1 MGKYSCICGFTTD
14 SCPSCLGHKRHCKQ
28 HLISIG
34 KYEEIKKLDA
44 RVSKIGQKASKE
56 KANSERDYKIS
67 EWISEKHKCKTC
79 GKIMT
84 EKFGSGIY
92 CCRSCANKRT
102 HSEETKEKIR
112 QSLIDLSESG
122 VLKITDG
129 KSRAINRQKHIEE
142 YYKHPKLCKHCN
154 GVIPYE
160 LRDKKTCGNADCIQA
175 LKDAGSRKGGTISA
189 AKIVKR
195 SKNEIAFCELCEEHF
210 GVDNVLH
217 NVVMFNG
224 WDADVILLKEKIAI
238 LWNGPWHYRKIKS
251 NHSVKQVQNRD
262 KIKIKEIEK
271 CGFTPYIIKDDSQK
285 NSDIVIKE
293 FDKLLR
299 YINSEN

>member
-14 SCPSCLGHKRHCKQ
+14 NSGSYVGHCRHCKE
-28 HLISIG
+28 HLISKG
-34 KYEEIKKLDA
+34 KYEKIREMDKKFAKIARDA
-44 RVSKIGQKASKE
+44 LCAKLALEKEEQMSK
-56 KANSERDYKIS
+56 
-67 EWISEKHKCKTC
+67 WVSEKHKCKTC

-102 HSEETKEKIR
+102 HSDTTRAKIQRSLASFNENNEEQRK
-112 QSLIDLSESG
+112 
-122 VLKITDG
+122 
-129 KSRAINRQKHIEE
+129 EE
-142 YYKHPKLCKHCN
+142 YYKNPKLCKYCN
-154 GVIPYE
+154 NAIPYE
-160 LRDKKTCGNADCIQA
+160 LRDNKTCGNAECVQA
-175 LKDAGSRKGGTISA
+175 LKDRGARKGGTTSA
-189 AKIVKR
+189 AKMVKR

-210 GVDNVLH
+210 GIDNVLH

-224 WDADVILLKEKIAI
+224 WDADIILLKEKIAI

-262 KIKIKEIEK
+262 KIKIKEIEQ
-271 CGFTPYIIKDDSQK
+271 CGFIPYIIKDDSRK

>member
-1 MGKYSCICGFTTD
+1 MKRKDLQMEKYSCICGFATD

-56 KANSERDYKIS
+56 KANSERDCKIS
-67 EWISEKHKCKTC
+67 EWISEKHQCKTC

-112 QSLIDLSESG
+112 QSVINLDKSEMR
-122 VLKITDG
+122 KITTG
-129 KSRAINRQKHIEE
+129 RNKSMTRKNHKEE
-142 YYKHPKLCKHCN
+142 YYKHPKLCKYCN
-154 GVIPYE
+154 NAIPYE
-160 LRDKKTCGNADCIQA
+160 LRDNKTCGNAECIQA
-175 LKDAGSRKGGTISA
+175 LKDKGARKGGTTSA

-195 SKNEIAFCELCEEHF
+195 SKNEIAFCELCEGHF
-210 GVDNVLH
+210 GIDNVLH

-224 WDADVILLKEKIAI
+224 WDADIILLKEKIAI
-238 LWNGPWHYRKIKS
+238 LWNGP
-251 NHSVKQVQNRD
+251 
-262 KIKIKEIEK
+262 
-271 CGFTPYIIKDDSQK
+271 
-285 NSDIVIKE
+285 
-293 FDKLLR
+293 
-299 YINSEN
+299 